1 MTPYENGIGTTRPS
15 NGSPETRLLPQI
27 TSISPTGSTNTP
39 TGGVVDE
46 LDLGT
51 GDGQIGEPVSLTH
64 LAAIGGDGSAGS
76 STSPPRAL
84 EESRSL
90 AERFERA
97 RSPRVDRDEEEVQQF
112 GIDP

>member
-1 MTPYENGIGTTRPS
+1 M
-15 NGSPETRLLPQI
+15 
-27 TSISPTGSTNTP
+27 
-39 TGGVVDE
+39 DE

-64 LAAIGGDGSAGS
+64 LAATTGVGGSL
-76 STSPPRAL
+76 SPPRAVE

-97 RSPRVDRDEEEVQQF
+97 RSPRVDREEEEAPHF
-112 GIDP
+112 GVAP